1 MAAQFLRNLRS
12 FVLPRIYPMRSQLSI
27 ITIATAAALLLSVA
41 ETARAVGAADELIKQ
56 GDIFYFKLQPS
67 EALKFYLPAEKLDP
81 ENPGLLV
88 RISRQY
94 RHLMS
99 DTAKRDE
106 KLRLGNIAVGYSR
119 RAVEIAPKD
128 PEAQLAV
135 AISYG
140 KVLPL
145 QGKREQVDNSRVIKA
160 AAEKVVALDPRNDL
174 GWHVLGRW
182 YFNMANVS
190 AVKRALA
197 QLAYGKLP
205 AATNDD
211 AVRCFEKAIELN
223 PSRLMHY
230 IELGRTYAEMERP
243 AEARKFISKG
253 LAMTDTEKDDPETK
267 SKGREVLAK
276 LR

>member
-1 MAAQFLRNLRS
+1 
-12 FVLPRIYPMRSQLSI
+12 MRPAFHLTSL
-27 ITIATAAALLLSVA
+27 IAAAALILA
-41 ETARAVGAADELIKQ
+41 TGAARAVGPADELIKK
-56 GDIFYFKLQPS
+56 GDVFYLRLQPD

-81 ENPGLLV
+81 DNPGLLV

-99 DTAKRDE
+99 DATKRED
-106 KLRLGNIAVGYSR
+106 KLRLGGMAVSYSR
-119 RAVEIAPKD
+119 RAIALAPKD

-145 QGKREQVDNSRVIKA
+145 QGKREQMDNSRVIKA
-160 AAEKVVALDPRNDL
+160 AAEKVVELDPHNDL

-182 YFNMANVS
+182 YFNMANVGT
-190 AVKRALA
+190 VKRALA
-197 QLAYGKLP
+197 QIAYGKLP
-205 AATNDD
+205 TATNGD

-243 AEARKFISKG
+243 AEARKFIAKG
-253 LAMTDTEKDDPETK
+253 LAMTETERDDPETK